1 MSNFPSYFS
10 IQSFGAWWGACVA
23 PGQKYMKNG
32 LSGAIIFAS
41 LMNSIALFVRSVV
54 RW

>member
-1 MSNFPSYFS
+1 MSKRPAYFS
-10 IQSFGAWWGACVA
+10 IHSGGAWWGACVA

-32 LSGAIIFAS
+32 LSGAIVFAS
-41 LMNSIALFVRSVV
+41 LTNSIALSTRSVV

>member
-1 MSNFPSYFS
+1 MSKRPSYFS
-10 IQSFGAWWGACVA
+10 IHSRGAWCGACVA

-32 LSGAIIFAS
+32 FSGAIALAS
-41 LMNSIALFVRSVV
+41 LTNSIALSVRSVV